1 MLAPSIR
8 ILLCAIS
15 SIALSN
21 IHADVSTPSI
31 FGDHM
36 VLQRNHA
43 NPVWGWADPDEKV
56 VITIA
61 GQSHATKA
69 DSNGDW
75 KIALEPLPAGGP
87 HSMVIKGENSL
98 PMQIY

>member
-1 MLAPSIR
+1 
-8 ILLCAIS
+8 
-15 SIALSN
+15 
-21 IHADVSTPSI
+21 
-31 FGDHM
+31 M

-69 DSNGDW
+69 DSNGD
-75 KIALEPLPAGGP
+75 
-87 HSMVIKGENSL
+87 
-98 PMQIY
+98 